1 VILSRREILE
11 RDTPVN
17 FRDALQV
24 IRNLTGWGSSDLAF
38 VLNVAR
44 GTLHSWES
52 GMHRPNHDDGQAI
65 LKLLTRCRHFGT
77 CEAEIV
83 A

>member
-1 VILSRREILE
+1 MILSRREILE
-11 RDTPVN
+11 RDAPVN
-17 FRDALQV
+17 FRDALQA

-44 GTLHSWES
+44 STLNSWERKS
-52 GMHRPNHDDGQAI
+52 CEPRHSEGQAI
-65 LKLLTRCRHFGT
+65 LKLLNACRNSVTSKG
-77 CEAEIV
+77 EIV

>member
-17 FRDALQV
+17 FRDALQA

-52 GMHRPNHDDGQAI
+52 GMHRPNHDDG
-65 LKLLTRCRHFGT
+65 
-77 CEAEIV
+77 
-83 A
+83 